1 VDPRRPSR
9 PTSIGYAIVTFFL
22 GLTLVGGVYAIGY
35 AAVGAVQGD
44 HNITLDRT
52 APPDQLAPLPPQV
65 KPTEQ
70 CCAVTQ
76 TINDATPL
84 QLLLWT
90 ASDLIVLALGFVAL
104 WQLRGLLGS
113 VRHGDPFHATNVRRL
128 RWFGWLLML
137 GYPAVALA
145 SSLLKESLGSTMSE
159 AQPLLGNS
167 APTVNL
173 AAALLAGLAV
183 LVLAEVFA
191 HGVRLREDIEGTI

>member
-1 VDPRRPSR
+1 VYPRRPSR
-9 PTSIGYAIVTFFL
+9 PASIGYGIVTFLL
-22 GLTLVGGVYAIGY
+22 GLTLVGGVDAIGW
-35 AAVGAVQGD
+35 AAVGAVRGD
-44 HNITLDRT
+44 HSITLDRT
-52 APPDQLAPLPPQV
+52 APPDQLASLPPEV
-65 KPTEQ
+65 KPTDQ

-76 TINDATPL
+76 TINDATSL

-90 ASDLIVLALGFVAL
+90 ASDLIMLGLGFVAL

-113 VRHGDPFHATNVRRL
+113 VRHGDPFHASNVRRL
-128 RWFGWLLML
+128 RWFGWLLL
-137 GYPAVALA
+137 FGYPAVALA

-159 AQPLLGNS
+159 GQPLLGNS

-191 HGVRLREDIEGTI
+191 HGVRLREDVEGTI

>member
-1 VDPRRPSR
+1 VSSRRPAH
-9 PTSIGYAIVTFFL
+9 PASIGYGIVTFFL
-22 GLTLVGGVYAIGY
+22 GLTLIGGVYAVGW
-35 AAVGAVQGD
+35 AAVGAVRGD
-44 HNITLDRT
+44 HSITLDRT
-52 APPDQLAPLPPQV
+52 APPDQLASLPPQV
-65 KPTEQ
+65 KPTDR

-90 ASDLIVLALGFVAL
+90 ASDLIVLALGFVGL

-113 VRHGDPFHATNVRRL
+113 VRHGDPFHAANVRRL

-167 APTVNL
+167 APAVNL

-191 HGVRLREDIEGTI
+191 HGVRLREDVEGTI

>member
-1 VDPRRPSR
+1 MDAQRPSR
-9 PTSIGYAIVTFFL
+9 PASIGYAIVTLFL
-22 GLTLVGGVYAIGY
+22 GLTLLGGVYAIGS
-35 AAVGAVQGD
+35 ATVGAVRGD
-44 HNITLDRT
+44 HSITLDRT
-52 APPDQLAPLPPQV
+52 APPDQLASLPPEI
-65 KPTEQ
+65 KPTDQ

-113 VRHGDPFHATNVRRL
+113 VRQGDPFHATNVRRL

-137 GYPAVALA
+137 GYPAVALT
-145 SSLLKESLGSTMSE
+145 SSLLKEGLGSTMSE

-191 HGVRLREDIEGTI
+191 HGVRLREDVEGTI

>member
-1 VDPRRPSR
+1 VEAPRRSR
-9 PTSIGYAIVTFFL
+9 PASIGYAIVTAL
-22 GLTLVGGVYAIGY
+22 LALTLAGAVYATGW
-35 AAVGAVQGD
+35 AAVGAVGGD

-52 APPDQLAPLPPQV
+52 APPDQLAALPPEV

-76 TINDATPL
+76 TIRDATPL
-84 QLLLWT
+84 QLLLFT
-90 ASDLIVLALGFVAL
+90 ASDLLLLLIGFVAL

-113 VRHGDPFHATNVRRL
+113 VRHGDPFHAANVRRL
-128 RWFGWLLML
+128 RQFGWLIML
-137 GYPAVALA
+137 GYPAAALG
-145 SSLLKESLGSTMSE
+145 SSLLKEGLGSTMSE

-173 AAALLAGLAV
+173 AAAVLAGLAV

-191 HGVRLREDIEGTI
+191 HGVRLREDVEGTI

>member
-1 VDPRRPSR
+1 MDPRRPSR

-22 GLTLVGGVYAIGY
+22 GLTIVGGVYAIGY
-35 AAVGAVQGD
+35 AAVGAVRGD
-44 HNITLDRT
+44 GSIALDRT
-52 APPDQLAPLPPQV
+52 APPDQLASLPPDI
-65 KPTEQ
+65 KPTDQ
-70 CCAVTQ
+70 CCAVIQ

-90 ASDLIVLALGFVAL
+90 ASDLIVVALAFVAL

-113 VRHGDPFHATNVRRL
+113 VRQGDPFHATNVRRL

-137 GYPAVALA
+137 GYPAVALT
-145 SSLLKESLGSTMSE
+145 SSLLKESLGSTMPE

-167 APTVNL
+167 APAVNL

-191 HGVRLREDIEGTI
+191 HGVRLREDVEGTI

>member
-1 VDPRRPSR
+1 MDPQRPSR
-9 PTSIGYAIVTFFL
+9 PASIGYGIVTIFL
-22 GLTLVGGVYAIGY
+22 GLALIGGVYAIGY
-35 AAVGAVQGD
+35 AAVGALQGD
-44 HNITLDRT
+44 GSIALDRT
-52 APPDQLAPLPPQV
+52 APPDQLASLPPDI
-65 KPTEQ
+65 KPTDQ
-70 CCAVTQ
+70 CCAVIQ

-90 ASDLIVLALGFVAL
+90 ASDLIVIALAFVAL

-145 SSLLKESLGSTMSE
+145 SSLLKESLGSTMPE

-167 APTVNL
+167 APAVNP

-183 LVLAEVFA
+183 LVLAEAFA
-191 HGVRLREDIEGTI
+191 HGVRLREDVEGTI

>member
-9 PTSIGYAIVTFFL
+9 PASIGYGIVTFLL
-22 GLTLVGGVYAIGY
+22 GLTLVGGVDAIGW
-35 AAVGAVQGD
+35 AAVGAVRGD
-44 HNITLDRT
+44 HSITLDRT
-52 APPDQLAPLPPQV
+52 APPDQLASLPLEV
-65 KPTEQ
+65 KPTDQ

-76 TINDATPL
+76 TINDATSL

-90 ASDLIVLALGFVAL
+90 ASDLIMLGLGFVAL

-113 VRHGDPFHATNVRRL
+113 VRHGDPFHASNVRRL
-128 RWFGWLLML
+128 RWFGWLLL
-137 GYPAVALA
+137 FGYPAVALA

-159 AQPLLGNS
+159 GQPLLGNS

-191 HGVRLREDIEGTI
+191 HGVRLREDVEGTI

>member
-1 VDPRRPSR
+1 MDAQRPSR
-9 PTSIGYAIVTFFL
+9 PASIGYGIVTLFL
-22 GLTLVGGVYAIGY
+22 GLALIGGVYAIGS
-35 AAVGAVQGD
+35 ATVGAVRGD
-44 HNITLDRT
+44 HSITLDRT
-52 APPDQLAPLPPQV
+52 APPDQLASLPPDI
-65 KPTEQ
+65 KPTDQ
-70 CCAVTQ
+70 CCAVIQ

-90 ASDLIVLALGFVAL
+90 ASDLIVIALAFVAL

-145 SSLLKESLGSTMSE
+145 SSLLKESLGSTMPE

-167 APTVNL
+167 ARVNL

-191 HGVRLREDIEGTI
+191 HGVRLREDVEGTI